1 MCDFMDVIKGDI
13 YNTMCLN
20 GTLPYNVDAMN
31 VIIQPNEKVV
41 SAHNFCIVTVESVVM
56 PAPDDSKA

>member
-1 MCDFMDVIKGDI
+1 
-13 YNTMCLN
+13 MCLN

-41 SAHNFCIVTVESVVM
+41 SAHNVCIVTVESVVM